1 MVAEH
6 NCDGV
11 PPLII
16 NIVKKLLYNS
26 KDNVKKNL
34 TAKIKMGYYLGA
46 RFDVMVMCCKS
57 NSPFFIIAAL
67 VV

>member
-1 MVAEH
+1 VVAEH

-26 KDNVKKNL
+26 KDNVKNL

>member
-26 KDNVKKNL
+26 KDNVKNL